1 MLKIMWWDGNGMC
14 LFTKRLDQG
23 RLAWPVMA
31 GFIA

>member
-1 MLKIMWWDGNGMC
+1 MLKILWWDGNGMC

-23 RLAWPVMA
+23 RFAWPVMA